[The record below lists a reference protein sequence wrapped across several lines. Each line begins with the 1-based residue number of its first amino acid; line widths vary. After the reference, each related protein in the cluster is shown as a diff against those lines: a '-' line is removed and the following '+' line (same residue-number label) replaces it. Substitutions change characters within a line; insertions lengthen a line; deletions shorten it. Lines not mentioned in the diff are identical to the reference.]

1 MSLLTVNNLTKKYGS
16 KTVVDHISFEF
27 GHNKCIALIG
37 PNGAGKTTT
46 LRALSGLLRPS
57 DGTIQFENQKKNHDI
72 RDKIGYLPQYPA
84 FHTWM
89 TGKEFL
95 VYSGKLAKLP
105 KDEANKRADELL
117 KIVGI
122 SEEAKNERIGR
133 YSGGMKQRLGI
144 AQAIIHRPKL
154 LILDEPVAS
163 LDPLGRR
170 EVLVLMEKLKE
181 EMTILFS
188 THILNDAEEVS
199 DELILLHQGQ
209 IIESGSIAE
218 LRKKYQTTII
228 ELQVEGDLNLYQ
240 EKLNKLET
248 IISTK
253 LERNTLFITAS
264 EVKSARDEILATAT
278 KENWPITTF
287 SINQASLEDMFMRV
301 VKS

>member
-46 LRALSGLLRPS
+46 LRALSGLLKPS
-57 DGTIQFENQKKNHDI
+57 DGTIQFENQEKNHDI

-95 VYSGKLAKLP
+95 VYSGKLAKLT
-105 KDEANKRADELL
+105 KEEAKKRADELL

-122 SEEAKNERIGR
+122 SDEAKNERIGR

-228 ELQVEGDLNLYQ
+228 ELQVEGDLSLYQ

>member
-1 MSLLTVNNLTKKYGS
+1 MALLKVEQLTKKYGA
-16 KTVVDHISFEF
+16 KTVVDKISFEF
-27 GHNKCIALIG
+27 GHNQCIALIG

-46 LRALSGLLRPS
+46 LRTLSGLLKPS
-57 DGTIQFENQKKNHDI
+57 AGTIQFENKEKNQDI

-89 TGKEFL
+89 TGREFL
-95 VYSGKLAKLP
+95 IYSGKLAKLT
-105 KDEANKRADELL
+105 KEDATKRADELL
-117 KIVGI
+117 KVVGI
-122 SEEAKNERIGR
+122 SDEAKNERIAR

-144 AQAIIHRPKL
+144 AQAIIHEPKL

-170 EVLVLMEKLKE
+170 EVLILMKKLKE
-181 EMTILFS
+181 NMTILFS

-199 DELILLHQGQ
+199 DELLLLNQGH

-218 LRKKYQTTII
+218 LRKKYQTTVI
-228 ELQVEGDLNLYQ
+228 ELQVEDDINLYQ
-240 EKLNKLET
+240 EKLDSLDYVDN
-248 IISTK
+248 TK
-253 LERNTLFITAS
+253 IERNTLFITVS
-264 EVKSARDEILATAT
+264 DVKVARDEILSIAT
-278 KENWPITTF
+278 KETWPITRF

>member
-46 LRALSGLLRPS
+46 LRALSGLLKPS
-57 DGTIQFENQKKNHDI
+57 DGTIQFENQEKNHDI

-95 VYSGKLAKLP
+95 VYSGKLAKLT
-105 KDEANKRADELL
+105 KEEAKKRADELL

-122 SEEAKNERIGR
+122 SDEAKNERIGR

-209 IIESGSIAE
+209 IIESGSIAK

-240 EKLNKLET
+240 EKLNNLET

-253 LERNTLFITAS
+253 QERNTLFITAS

>member
-46 LRALSGLLRPS
+46 LRALSGLLKPS
-57 DGTIQFENQKKNHDI
+57 DGTIQFENQEKNHDI

>member
-46 LRALSGLLRPS
+46 LRALSGLLKPS
-57 DGTIQFENQKKNHDI
+57 DGTIQFENQEKNHDI

-95 VYSGKLAKLP
+95 VYSGKLAKLT
-105 KDEANKRADELL
+105 KEEAKKRADELL

-122 SEEAKNERIGR
+122 SDEAKNERIGR

-228 ELQVEGDLNLYQ
+228 ELQVEGDLSLYQ
-240 EKLNKLET
+240 EKLNNLET
-248 IISTK
+248 IMSTK
-253 LERNTLFITAS
+253 QERNTLFITAS

>member
-1 MSLLTVNNLTKKYGS
+1 
-16 KTVVDHISFEF
+16 
-27 GHNKCIALIG
+27 
-37 PNGAGKTTT
+37 
-46 LRALSGLLRPS
+46 
-57 DGTIQFENQKKNHDI
+57 
-72 RDKIGYLPQYPA
+72 
-84 FHTWM
+84 
-89 TGKEFL
+89 
-95 VYSGKLAKLP
+95 
-105 KDEANKRADELL
+105 
-117 KIVGI
+117 
-122 SEEAKNERIGR
+122 
-133 YSGGMKQRLGI
+133 MKQRLGI

-228 ELQVEGDLNLYQ
+228 ELQVEGDLSLYQ
-240 EKLNKLET
+240 EKLNNLET
-248 IISTK
+248 IMSTK
-253 LERNTLFITAS
+253 QERNTLFITAS